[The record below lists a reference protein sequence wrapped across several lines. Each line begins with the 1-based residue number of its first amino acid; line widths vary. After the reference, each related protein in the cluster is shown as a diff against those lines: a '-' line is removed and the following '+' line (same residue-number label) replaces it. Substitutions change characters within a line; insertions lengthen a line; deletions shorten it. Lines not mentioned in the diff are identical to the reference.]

1 MHGFLLKLLS
11 KNFHEISQHP
21 CRQFFDLFNELTDMH
36 FRKQQEGVAEKDLF
50 DAEDLL
56 GKIIDKIRADK
67 KESSDSKAKDEVD
80 EITAQQ

>member
-1 MHGFLLKLLS
+1 
-11 KNFHEISQHP
+11 
-21 CRQFFDLFNELTDMH
+21 MH